1 MNCPSHEVGQ
11 ALANPSPQGEGSQKS
26 CPFSPGRGLVR
37 VKSVLHRS
45 IQQCPQILGGHL
57 QKRPFGLVAIV
68 FYKMFVASLLTVTA
82 IALLLAMKNY
92 EGLQDFAENYEL
104 EGKVGIIQWVLDK
117 ILNFDSRTLQFSGIG
132 AMVYA
137 IVTAIE
143 AVGLWHQKRW
153 AHILVL
159 MLVGISIPPEIYE
172 LVKGFSALK
181 SIVFVVNV
189 AVFWYLVRTFPKH
202 KTHV

>member
-1 MNCPSHEVGQ
+1 M
-11 ALANPSPQGEGSQKS
+11 K
-26 CPFSPGRGLVR
+26 
-37 VKSVLHRS
+37 
-45 IQQCPQILGGHL
+45 
-57 QKRPFGLVAIV
+57 KRPIGLIAIV
-68 FYKMFVASLLTVTA
+68 FYKMFVASLLMVTA
-82 IALLLAMKNY
+82 IALLLTMKNY
-92 EGLQDFAENYEL
+92 EGLQDFADDYEL
-104 EGKVGIIQWVLDK
+104 EGKTGIIEWVLNK
-117 ILNFDSRTLQFSGIG
+117 ILNLNPRTLQFSGIG
-132 AMVYA
+132 ATVYS

-143 AVGLWHQKRW
+143 GIGLWHQKRW

-159 MLVGISIPPEIYE
+159 VLVGISIPPEIYE